1 MSVLTIYLEICICTQ
16 TSLMRTSAV
25 GRDEDEKGH
34 TTVNYLRDYGV
45 LHVRLK

>member
-25 GRDEDEKGH
+25 GRDEDEKRH